1 MAIDAVIFD
10 KQSQRWVKF
19 TPDGGVSFTTERAEA
34 SIIDPE
40 QLNAYIRDYELNYLE
55 GSLVTEPV
63 EPGVS
68 PATSSP

>member
-1 MAIDAVIFD
+1 MTDAVIFD

-19 TPDGGVSFTTERAEA
+19 TPDGDVSFTTNRVEA
-34 SIIDPE
+34 SIVDPD
-40 QLNAYIRDYELNYLE
+40 QLKVYIRDYELNYLE

-68 PATSSP
+68 MATSST